1 VLIHLKTSSILFVR
15 SRQSPASNFLA
26 ARIGAF
32 DASLCYAKITPAT
45 LHRGEF
51 RGHGSEAAEAAG
63 GNPKFRLSKFAH
75 RDAVGALPAVS
86 APRMAAS

>member
-1 VLIHLKTSSILFVR
+1 LNLHRFLAR

-32 DASLCYAKITPAT
+32 EASLCYAKITPAA
-45 LHRGEF
+45 LQRGDF
-51 RGHGSEAAEAAG
+51 ACRRRGGAEAAG
-63 GNPKFRLSKFAH
+63 GNPKFALNDFPTV
-75 RDAVGALPAVS
+75 DAGSARPLLQ